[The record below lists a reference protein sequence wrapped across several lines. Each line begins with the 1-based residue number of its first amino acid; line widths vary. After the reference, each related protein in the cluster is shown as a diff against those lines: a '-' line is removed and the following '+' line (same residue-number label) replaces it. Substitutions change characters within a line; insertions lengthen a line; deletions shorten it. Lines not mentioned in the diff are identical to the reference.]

1 MYSFYVDTNKC
12 SIYNKHI
19 ATENRASYIGGII
32 VEETRES
39 EYHAM
44 TNEEYRERLNHISS
58 QIVRNDVLGYYYT
71 YIVEK
76 ERVRRGVCGKNKKNG
91 A

>member
-1 MYSFYVDTNKC
+1 M
-12 SIYNKHI
+12 
-19 ATENRASYIGGII
+19 
-32 VEETRES
+32 EEAKES

-44 TNEEYRERLNHISS
+44 TNEEYRERLNHIVS
-58 QIVRNDVLGYYYT
+58 QIDSNDVLGYYYT

-76 ERVRRGVCGKNKKNG
+76 ERVRLGVCEKSKKNG